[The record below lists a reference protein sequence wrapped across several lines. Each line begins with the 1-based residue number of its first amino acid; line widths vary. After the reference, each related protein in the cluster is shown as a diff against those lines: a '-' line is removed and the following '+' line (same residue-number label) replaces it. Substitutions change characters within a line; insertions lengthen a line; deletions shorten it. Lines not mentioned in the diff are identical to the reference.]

1 MLDKKALKMKYQ
13 KLVNEDKRLIGEAL
27 VKVNMGVALPRDMK
41 IVAGFL
47 KGSAYI
53 SKAGVLDDLIDYLHH
68 DEGFPPKVEKIEV
81 PPPYE
86 GGISTLT
93 DSDIHSLK
101 SFDEDS
107 EITSKEKIFPDS
119 KKKR

>member
-1 MLDKKALKMKYQ
+1 MLDKKALKIKYQ
-13 KLVNEDKRLIGEAL
+13 KLVNQDKRLIGEAL
-27 VKVNMGVALPRDMK
+27 VKVNMGVGLPRDMK

-47 KGSAYI
+47 KGSIYI
-53 SKAGVLDDLIDYLHH
+53 AKGGVLDDLIDYLHQ
-68 DEGFPPKVEKIEV
+68 DEGFPPKEEIGV

-86 GGISTLT
+86 GGVSTLT

-107 EITSKEKIFPDS
+107 EVTSKEKIFPD
-119 KKKR
+119 KKKRK